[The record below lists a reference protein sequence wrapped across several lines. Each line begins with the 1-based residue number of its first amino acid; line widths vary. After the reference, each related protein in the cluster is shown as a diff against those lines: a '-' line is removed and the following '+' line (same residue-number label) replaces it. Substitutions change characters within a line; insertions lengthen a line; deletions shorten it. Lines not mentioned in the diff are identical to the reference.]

1 MEFLEGCVVCEVE
14 WVWVGEVERV
24 WCALNSFV
32 VWWSRVYNQCVG
44 GMTPSALMHGRERI
58 WRDWM
63 STVVRE
69 VVAREVHGTCPVT
82 GGGVMVM
89 V

>member
-1 MEFLEGCVVCEVE
+1 LWYVV
-14 WVWVGEVERV
+14 
-24 WCALNSFV
+24 NSRA
-32 VWWSRVYNQCVG
+32 VWWSKVYNQCLD
-44 GMTPSALMHGRERI
+44 GMTPSAEMQGRERV

-63 STVVRE
+63 RTVVRH
-69 VVAREVHGTCPVT
+69 VAAHEVHGTCPVT

>member
-1 MEFLEGCVVCEVE
+1 
-14 WVWVGEVERV
+14 
-24 WCALNSFV
+24 
-32 VWWSRVYNQCVG
+32 
-44 GMTPSALMHGRERI
+44 MTPSAVMHGRERI